1 MEVKEIKQFL
11 KEKYPNYTGFIE
23 HTLVANMVKTF
34 TEHYQALQLH
44 KTHVSGSVFE
54 KYELEYI
61 DHLVDTDFDL
71 NHETFSKSKIE
82 TVTILLEKIKKLRL
96 S

>member
-1 MEVKEIKQFL
+1 MIRRLLEL
-11 KEKYPNYTGFIE
+11 LHLT
-23 HTLVANMVKTF
+23 KTRKPR
-34 TEHYQALQLH
+34 LQQ
-44 KTHVSGSVFE
+44 TDVSGSVFE

-82 TVTILLEKIKKLRL
+82 KVTILLEKIKKLRL

>member
-1 MEVKEIKQFL
+1 MENKDKT
-11 KEKYPNYTGFIE
+11 PNKVHSE
-23 HTLVANMVKTF
+23 P
-34 TEHYQALQLH
+34 LQQ
-44 KTHVSGSVFE
+44 TDVSGSVFE

-82 TVTILLEKIKKLRL
+82 KVTILLEKIKKLRL